1 MGLSIG
7 HMIVLLIIV
16 MIFFG
21 VGRLPDVLGQL
32 GKGIR
37 EFKDASEG
45 VERKPAARRR
55 SEDEADLPEDA
66 EERAMLEEFRRKR
79 RESKQ
84 IAQDVRPAA
93 ADTDDAD
100 GGGDNDDA
108 GAAPR
113 SKSRSG

>member
-55 SEDEADLPEDA
+55 DA
-66 EERAMLEEFRRKR
+66 QRPTPPHAP
-79 RESKQ
+79 Q
-84 IAQDVRPAA
+84 PPAA
-93 ADTDDAD
+93 Q
-100 GGGDNDDA
+100 
-108 GAAPR
+108 
-113 SKSRSG
+113 

>member
-1 MGLSIG
+1 MGLSIS
-7 HMIVLLIIV
+7 HMLVLLVII

-37 EFKDASEG
+37 EFKDASDG

-55 SEDEADLPEDA
+55 AEEDADLPDDA
-66 EERAMLEEFRRKR
+66 EERALLEEFRRKR

-93 ADTDDAD
+93 SDDAD
-100 GGGDNDDA
+100 GDNDDA
-108 GAAPR
+108 GASPR